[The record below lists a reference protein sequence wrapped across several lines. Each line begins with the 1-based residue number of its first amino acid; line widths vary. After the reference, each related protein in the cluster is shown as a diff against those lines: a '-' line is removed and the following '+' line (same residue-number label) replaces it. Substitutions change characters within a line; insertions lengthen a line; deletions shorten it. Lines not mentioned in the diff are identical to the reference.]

1 MSTTELEARLAH
13 MPSPKRSA
21 TSALLAALVDLLE
34 EGSITVDQ
42 IRETT
47 DRLTEQREEVRQ
59 RLLEVQNDV
68 LGLARWQRIAAG
80 CLPPNQ
86 LPKRSR
92 ERYRQ
97 LRQQHR
103 LIGVRIP
110 GTSGFWYPAWQFD
123 DDLQPLRQLPQ
134 LADIQDEARLSAVE
148 LHELMT
154 NPDAGGGI
162 EPAELLRAGDIET
175 LRQILLAQ
183 ADQAA

>member
-1 MSTTELEARLAH
+1 MSTPELETRLAH
-13 MPSPKRSA
+13 MPRPKRSA
-21 TSALLAALVDLLE
+21 TNALLAALVDLL
-34 EGSITVDQ
+34 GQGDVTVDQ
-42 IRETT
+42 IRATT
-47 DRLTEQREEVRQ
+47 DRLTVQREEVRR

-80 CLPPNQ
+80 CLAPDQ

-97 LRQQHR
+97 LREQHR

-110 GTSGFWYPAWQFD
+110 GATGFTYPAWQFD
-123 DDLQPLRQLPQ
+123 DDLQPLPQLPQ
-134 LADIQDEARLSAVE
+134 LADIQDEADLSAVE

-154 NPDAGGGI
+154 NPDAGAGV
-162 EPAELLRAGDIET
+162 EPAELLRAGDVQT
-175 LRQILLAQ
+175 LRHVLLAQ